1 MAKYSV
7 NDQIRARVEAFAA
20 ELSALIR
27 ESAME
32 TVRDALGGGGG
43 GASRSAR
50 GSQRG
55 KGRKRDPSEIER
67 LTGKLLDY
75 VKGNPGQRI
84 EQIAAGMGISTRELN
99 LPVKKLFS
107 QKSLRTKGHKRA
119 TQYFAR

>member
-43 GASRSAR
+43 AGRSAR
-50 GSQRG
+50 ALPRGG
-55 KGRKRDPSEIER
+55 KGRKRDPNEIER

-75 VKGNPGQRI
+75 VKSNPGQRI
-84 EQIAAGMGISTRELN
+84 EQIASGMGISTRELN

>member
-32 TVRDALGGGGG
+32 TVRDALGGGG
-43 GASRSAR
+43 ASRATR
-50 GSQRG
+50 GSSQRG
-55 KGRKRDPSEIER
+55 KGRKRDPGEIER

-75 VKGNPGQRI
+75 VRSNPGQRI

-107 QKSLRTKGHKRA
+107 QKSVRTKGHKRA

>member
-43 GASRSAR
+43 GRSAR
-50 GSQRG
+50 ALPRG
-55 KGRKRDPSEIER
+55 KGRKRDPNEIER

-84 EQIAAGMGISTRELN
+84 EQIASGMGISTRELN

>member
-7 NDQIRARVEAFAA
+7 TDQIRARVEAFAA

-43 GASRSAR
+43 ASRATR

-55 KGRKRDPSEIER
+55 KGRKRDPGEIER

-84 EQIAAGMGISTRELN
+84 EQIASGMGISTRELN